1 MKKNKASDFLKLL
14 DTFITTYLPC
24 SVGAS
29 PNTVKSYKYAFRLL
43 IEFMYKEKGTEADKI
58 TFDKLDYKILTDFF
72 SWIESVRGCSAST
85 KNQRLSAIASF
96 SAYAQNR
103 DFAAASVFR
112 NSVNRIPVKKTQ
124 HKHRAIFSRQEVTI
138 LLALP
143 DENRETGLRDKI
155 LLSLM
160 YASGARSQEICDLTV
175 GNLQFHQKGATLNIK
190 GKGRKSRRIGI
201 PKACV
206 TLLKH
211 YIEYRKIIDRPER
224 HIFSSQTHEQMTVSC
239 IEGIYKKYTTIAQ
252 KENPSMFTAGSYPP
266 HSMRHST
273 ASHMLEAGIPLVVIK
288 NFLGHASLQS
298 TQIYAEISQN
308 TVDRH
313 LKKWNEKWFPSNI
326 VERKTSQ
333 AINRIPEFLDCKTE
347 IYTK

>member
-1 MKKNKASDFLKLL
+1 MRNKASDFLKLL
-14 DTFITTYLPC
+14 NDFITTYLPC

-29 PNTVKSYKYAFRLL
+29 SNTVKSYKYAFRLL
-43 IEFMYKEKGTEADKI
+43 IEFMYKEKGIQADKI
-58 TFDKLDYKILTDFF
+58 TFDRLDYKTLTDFF
-72 SWIESVRGCSAST
+72 SWIETVRGCSAAT
-85 KNQRLSAIASF
+85 KNQRLSAITSF

-112 NSVNRIPVKKTQ
+112 NSVNRIPVKKTRYKQ
-124 HKHRAIFSRQEVTI
+124 RAILLRQEVTI

-143 DENRETGLRDKI
+143 DENRETGFRNKI

-160 YASGARSQEICDLTV
+160 YASGARAQEICDLKV
-175 GNLQFHQKGATLNIK
+175 GNLKFHQKGATLNIK
-190 GKGRKSRRIGI
+190 GKGGKSRRIGI
-201 PKACV
+201 PNACAV
-206 TLLKH
+206 LLKK
-211 YIEYRKIIDRPER
+211 YIVHREINDRPER

-239 IEGIYKKYTTIAQ
+239 IEGIYKKYITIAQ
-252 KENPSMFTAGSYPP
+252 KENPSMFTASSYPP

-313 LKKWNEKWFPSNI
+313 LKEWNEKWFPGNVAKI
-326 VERKTSQ
+326 KTSQ
-333 AINRIPEFLDCKTE
+333 SVNRIPEFLNCKTD
-347 IYTK
+347 I